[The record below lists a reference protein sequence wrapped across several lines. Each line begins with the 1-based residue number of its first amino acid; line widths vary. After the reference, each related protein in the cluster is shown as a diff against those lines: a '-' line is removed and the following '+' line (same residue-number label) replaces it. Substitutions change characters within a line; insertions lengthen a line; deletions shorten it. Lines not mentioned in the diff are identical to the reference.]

1 MESSKST
8 LPPYDPPGDD
18 QIIVWVEDAGK
29 PFIQGIYDELYAS
42 TARHATYRKFVKL
55 VGEQAAETAVRLYRM
70 QGPTGSS

>member
-8 LPPYDPPGDD
+8 LPPYDD